1 MPRTPTN
8 QVILLRSVTT
18 PTTGSTADLSAYT
31 YDNDERNF
39 IAYVSGTGAVAA
51 TVLIEVSNNNLHW
64 ITLGTITLSGTTEA
78 ADGFVSDES
87 WPMVRARLTAVSGTD
102 AAVTVTMGA

>member
-1 MPRTPTN
+1 MAKTPTN
-8 QVILLRSVTT
+8 QILLLRAVTT
-18 PTTGSTADLSAYT
+18 PTTGAGFDLSPYT

-39 IAYVSGTGAVAA
+39 VAYVAGTGAVSA
-51 TVLIEVSNNNLHW
+51 TVLVEVSNNNLHW

-87 WPMVRARLTAVSGTD
+87 WPWVRAQLTAVSGTD